1 MPPPGGTMTPIAVP
15 PARMSFGSRI
25 VDTARTLISSVS
37 PTTWFGPMQPLPP
50 VAPPE
55 VKGRAFDYPTGV
67 NLSYIPRGTEPV
79 SFEQLRELAYA
90 VPLLRSVIETRK
102 DQVASLD
109 WIIRPKTNG
118 PNAHKTKAKVKPED
132 DPASQRVTAFFQ
144 MPDKRHPFD
153 TWLRMVL
160 EELFVTDAVTIE
172 PRMDRSGK
180 LFALDQIDGATIK
193 PLIGQDG
200 RRPFPPDPAYQQII
214 KGVPAADFTS
224 DELIYFPRNPR
235 VHSLGYGYS
244 NVEQIIL
251 TINIALRRDINVL
264 EYYKS
269 GSIPDAFGTT
279 PKEWTGQQ
287 IDDFQKYFDALMTGD
302 LARRRGM
309 KFMPGEFKLIE
320 ARQPPLKDQY
330 DEWLARVV
338 CFAFSVP
345 ITPFV
350 NQVNRATGETL
361 KLQATQEGLAPLKLW
376 LKTLL
381 NRAIW
386 QYMGE
391 TSVEFAFDDEDEQ
404 DPLEQAQVL
413 TSLVQAG
420 IKNRNEARDELGM
433 AGIAGGEEYSVQL
446 GTGLVAIT
454 IPEEPPEPDP
464 MAPGAPQ
471 PRQGARQPGA
481 AGQGASPKGGKPKQ
495 AQGQPKPAAKG
506 VEFDFSHT
514 GRVYAIGPEPVECL
528 PFNKAA
534 GRRPGP
540 LPFDR
545 PTVHKAVG
553 QLEKRVAAAL
563 RKTRAQVLSQL
574 RNADLGKAAGDDDTP
589 LDDQEE
595 RERWAQ
601 RKAQE
606 VVETLDLSTLTD
618 LADDD
623 TTADLALDTVRETV
637 AQLGVD
643 MPEDLVDQ
651 VNDEAVKIAKDRAAE
666 LVGKRVLDD
675 GTIIGNPNP
684 QWAITDSTRDMIR
697 DAIADGLADNIGR
710 DQIIQNIE
718 DLTGFDEDRATTIAI
733 TEIARAN
740 SQAAL
745 TTYQGARS
753 IGVKV
758 KKAWIVAPDEKVCDD
773 CTENADAGPIDLD
786 DDFPSGDDAP
796 PGHPD
801 CRCALSPVVEDNDD
815 EGEQSDD
822 DGEEA

>member
-25 VDTARTLISSVS
+25 ADAARTLISSVS
-37 PTTWFGPMQPLPP
+37 PSTWFGPMQPLPP

-67 NLSYIPRGTEPV
+67 NLSYIPRGAEPV

-118 PNAHKTKAKVKPED
+118 PNARKTKAKVKPED

-251 TINIALRRDINVL
+251 TINIALRRDIYVL

-338 CFAFSVP
+338 CYAFSVP

-391 TSVEFAFDDEDEQ
+391 TTVEFAFDDEDEQ

-420 IKNRNEARDELGM
+420 IKNRNEAREELGM

-454 IPEEPPEPDP
+454 IPEEPREPDP

-471 PRQGARQPGA
+471 PGQGARQPGA
-481 AGQGASPKGGKPKQ
+481 AGQGAKRKPGKTKPAHAP
-495 AQGQPKPAAKG
+495 AQGQQRKPAVKG
-506 VEFDFSHT
+506 DVIE
-514 GRVYAIGPEPVECL
+514 RL

-534 GRRPGP
+534 GRRPAA

-553 QLEKRVAAAL
+553 ILTETVAKALDATRRSVVKQLKSAP
-563 RKTRAQVLSQL
+563 
-574 RNADLGKAAGDDDTP
+574 LGKAGGDDDEP
-589 LDDQEE
+589 PEDPEKRQA
-595 RERWAQ
+595 WAQ
-601 RKAQE
+601 ATAEE
-606 VVETLDLSTLTD
+606 VAASLDLETLTD
-618 LADDD
+618 LASDD

-643 MPEDLVDQ
+643 MPEDLVNQ
-651 VNDEAVKIAKDRAAE
+651 VNDEAVRIAKDRAAE

-675 GTIIGNPNP
+675 GTIIDNPNP
-684 QWAITDSTRDMIR
+684 QWAITNSTRDMIR
-697 DAIADGLADNIGR
+697 DVIADELEQNIGR
-710 DQIIQNIE
+710 DAIIEGIE
-718 DLTGFDEDRATTIAI
+718 DAAAFSEDRATTIAI

-758 KKAWIVAPDEKVCDD
+758 KKEWIVAADEKVCDD
-773 CTENADAGPIDLD
+773 CMENADAGPIDLD

-801 CRCALSPVVEDNDD
+801 CRCALSPVVEDDDD
-815 EGEQSDD
+815 EGAQSDD
-822 DGEEA
+822 EGDEA

>member
-79 SFEQLRELAYA
+79 SFAQLRELAYA

-118 PNAHKTKAKVKPED
+118 PNARKTKAKVKPED

-338 CFAFSVP
+338 CYAFSVP

-386 QYMGE
+386 QYMAE
-391 TSVEFAFDDEDEQ
+391 TTVEFAFDDEDEQ

-471 PRQGARQPGA
+471 QGQGARRLGA
-481 AGQGASPKGGKPKQ
+481 AGQGAQPKPGKTKPGQ
-495 AQGQPKPAAKG
+495 APAQGQQPKPAAKG
-506 VEFDFSHT
+506 DAVE
-514 GRVYAIGPEPVECL
+514 RL

-534 GRRPGP
+534 GRRPAA

-553 QLEKRVAAAL
+553 ILTETVAKALDATRRSVVKQLKSAP
-563 RKTRAQVLSQL
+563 
-574 RNADLGKAAGDDDTP
+574 LGKAGGDDDEP
-589 LDDQEE
+589 PEDPEK
-595 RERWAQ
+595 RKAWAQ
-601 RKAQE
+601 AKAEE
-606 VVETLDLSTLTD
+606 VAASLDLETLTD
-618 LADDD
+618 LASDD
-623 TTADLALDTVRETV
+623 TTADLALDTVREVV

-643 MPEDLVDQ
+643 MPEELVDQ
-651 VNDEAVKIAKDRAAE
+651 VNDEAVKIAKERAAE

-675 GTIIGNPNP
+675 RTTIDNPNP
-684 QWAITDSTRDMIR
+684 QWAITDSTRDMLR
-697 DAIADGLADNIGR
+697 NVIANGLEHNIGR
-710 DQIIQNIE
+710 DAIIEGIE
-718 DLTGFDEDRATTIAI
+718 EAAAFSEERATTIAI

-758 KKAWIVAPDEKVCDD
+758 KKEWIVASDEKVCDD
-773 CTENADAGPIDLD
+773 CSDNADAGPIDLD
-786 DDFPSGDDAP
+786 DAFPSGDDAP

-801 CRCALSPVVEDNDD
+801 CRCALSPVVEDDDD

-822 DGEEA
+822 EGDEA

>member
-15 PARMSFGSRI
+15 PARMSFGGRI
-25 VDTARTLISSVS
+25 ADAARTLISSVS
-37 PTTWFGPMQPLPP
+37 PSTWFGPMQPLPP

-55 VKGRAFDYPTGV
+55 VKGRAYDYPTGV
-67 NLSYIPRGTEPV
+67 NLSYIPRGAEPV

-118 PNAHKTKAKVKPED
+118 PNARKTKAKVKPED

-338 CFAFSVP
+338 CYAFSVP

-386 QYMGE
+386 QYMAE
-391 TSVEFAFDDEDEQ
+391 TTVEFAFDDEDEQ

-471 PRQGARQPGA
+471 QGQGARRLGA
-481 AGQGASPKGGKPKQ
+481 AGQGAQPKPGKTKPAHAP
-495 AQGQPKPAAKG
+495 AQGRQPKPAA
-506 VEFDFSHT
+506 
-514 GRVYAIGPEPVECL
+514 
-528 PFNKAA
+528 
-534 GRRPGP
+534 
-540 LPFDR
+540 
-545 PTVHKAVG
+545 
-553 QLEKRVAAAL
+553 
-563 RKTRAQVLSQL
+563 
-574 RNADLGKAAGDDDTP
+574 
-589 LDDQEE
+589 
-595 RERWAQ
+595 
-601 RKAQE
+601 
-606 VVETLDLSTLTD
+606 
-618 LADDD
+618 
-623 TTADLALDTVRETV
+623 
-637 AQLGVD
+637 
-643 MPEDLVDQ
+643 
-651 VNDEAVKIAKDRAAE
+651 
-666 LVGKRVLDD
+666 
-675 GTIIGNPNP
+675 
-684 QWAITDSTRDMIR
+684 
-697 DAIADGLADNIGR
+697 
-710 DQIIQNIE
+710 
-718 DLTGFDEDRATTIAI
+718 
-733 TEIARAN
+733 
-740 SQAAL
+740 
-745 TTYQGARS
+745 
-753 IGVKV
+753 
-758 KKAWIVAPDEKVCDD
+758 
-773 CTENADAGPIDLD
+773 
-786 DDFPSGDDAP
+786 
-796 PGHPD
+796 
-801 CRCALSPVVEDNDD
+801 
-815 EGEQSDD
+815 EG
-822 DGEEA
+822 